1 MAIKLRSYEID
12 YAYDLNNKPKPRN
25 EPTKIEKKP
34 RPIDIKEW
42 NKQAAES
49 NQRIIEKYKLVNK

>member
-1 MAIKLRSYEID
+1 MAIKLRDYEKED
-12 YAYDLNNKPKPRN
+12 VKLRN

-34 RPIDIKEW
+34 RPLDVKEW